1 MATYTSPVRAPI
13 DDAGSEELPLDML
26 REALKNAKP
35 ALVRGAA
42 EEFAAIGVKLGTM
55 IEILD
60 KHLAALDKAWTAGED
75 AKQVKAQLRRLR
87 DSAAS
92 VKLAISDGDESRC
105 ATKGIAP
112 ALAAYSDTLNA
123 FRGDN
128 VPDKAGSDI
137 STLEAAGQWGMGGAG
152 IGLMVGGPPG
162 AVIGGVVGTIA
173 GGITSLFSDVPFL
186 NLVGESKQEK
196 EQKAAKEHLRK
207 LTDATIRV
215 NGLFPPSLTTD
226 IPQLTVPSVKV
237 KDINAP
243 GGTGSG
249 GMPDLSTK
257 AYDPTLGKGPDGLDG
272 LRGSGLDGVGDRD
285 LDGGLDGS
293 GLGGRGDLDGR
304 TPDGSGLGG
313 GRGDQ
318 GGDGLDDRIK
328 GVGPG
333 PGAPDLDPGSVDG
346 SPPPDV
352 PGGNGTGFDGKGANT
367 SLAGYDRDLSQVGTG
382 RTPFDGTGTSGNSGN
397 TGTSVNTGSSSVG
410 TGGGGGGGAG
420 AVPVS
425 SAGSRTSA
433 NGGMSGFCPPPAP
446 SGSKSDEEESER
458 NTWLLEDDDVFT
470 SDARVTIHRI
480 DDVSKDRT

>member
-1 MATYTSPVRAPI
+1 MATYTSPVRATI
-13 DDAGSEELPLDML
+13 DDPGSEELPLDML

-42 EEFAAIGVKLGTM
+42 EEFAAIGVKLDTM

-60 KHLAALDKAWTAGED
+60 KHLTALDKAWTAGED
-75 AKQVKAQLRRLR
+75 AKQVKTQLRRLR

-92 VKLAISDGDESRC
+92 VKLAISDGNESRC

-112 ALAAYSDTLNA
+112 ALAAYSDTLSA

-128 VPDKAGSDI
+128 MPDKAGSDI

-226 IPQLTVPSVKV
+226 VPQLTVPSVKI

-243 GGTGSG
+243 GGTGPGSL
-249 GMPDLSTK
+249 PDLSTK

-272 LRGSGLDGVGDRD
+272 LRGSGLDGMGDRD
-285 LDGGLDGS
+285 LDGDLDGS
-293 GLGGRGDLDGR
+293 GPGDGDLDGR
-304 TPDGSGLGG
+304 TPDGSDLGG

-318 GGDGLDDRIK
+318 DGDGLDDRVK

-333 PGAPDLDPGSVDG
+333 PGAPDLDPGSVEG
-346 SPPPDV
+346 SPPPEGSDR
-352 PGGNGTGFDGKGANT
+352 NGTGFDGKGGNT
-367 SLAGYDRDLSQVGTG
+367 SLAGYDRDLSQVGPG
-382 RTPFDGTGTSGNSGN
+382 RTPFDGTGTSVNN
-397 TGTSVNTGSSSVG
+397 GTSMNNGTSSGGTGS
-410 TGGGGGGGAG
+410 GGSGGAG

-425 SAGSRTSA
+425 SAGARTSA
-433 NGGMSGFCPPPAP
+433 NGGMSGFYPPPAASP
-446 SGSKSDEEESER
+446 SKSEEEEIER

-470 SDARVTIHRI
+470 SDAKVTIHRI